1 MWRFMLTVGLA
12 LTTMLIALL
21 LPVEIARLVLG
32 MSLAVIGGI
41 YLGFALAEDKLS
53 SLIVESVQ
61 FVVFFLVALG
71 GVTVSWWFLAGGYF
85 AHGLWDFAHHP
96 RGIRTRVP
104 AWYIPACVIYDWL
117 VGGFIVVW
125 FAAHV

>member
-1 MWRFMLTVGLA
+1 MCRLVLTIGLA

-21 LPVEIARLVLG
+21 LPVEIARLVLA

-53 SLIVESVQ
+53 SLAIESVQ
-61 FVVFFLVALG
+61 FVLFFLVALG
-71 GVTVSWWFLAGGYF
+71 VVTVSWWFLAGGYF

-96 RGIRTRVP
+96 RGIRTKVP
-104 AWYIPACVIYDWL
+104 AWYIPACVVYDWL
-117 VGGFIVVW
+117 VGAFIVFYYAVH
-125 FAAHV
+125 A